1 MVKPMKA
8 PLGGNLLLMV
18 WYRDSIS
25 DKKGITPPFNDHF
38 CSQTQTETS
47 GFLHTASLLNSFY
60 FVACI

>member
-25 DKKGITPPFNDHF
+25 DKKRDHTTI
-38 CSQTQTETS
+38 Q
-47 GFLHTASLLNSFY
+47 
-60 FVACI
+60 